1 MTLPKGARYRLRT
14 WLITVRRRW
23 WTRRALE
30 TLAAVLLL
38 SVVATFAAVAYMAH
52 WRFDE
57 GAVSTAR
64 AAIYVLLPL
73 AAAAIA
79 LPRLLRRLSTTAA
92 ARYVESRVP
101 DLDALV
107 VSAADVEE
115 RCHAAGRAPRPGS
128 LEDILLE
135 RAADACARSE
145 AVAGLESSRMRR
157 AAATV
162 AATVLAA
169 AAVGLWGSA
178 PLRHGLALLLAPSA
192 EPAAGNPYHLRLSPG
207 DAVLVAGDDQAV
219 SARPEGFRPDL
230 VELFV
235 RSSGENGWKR
245 LPMTPANGSD
255 AHETLLFNLDGDLEY
270 YARSGTVESPRHRLR
285 VVPRPK
291 VSRIDLRYEF
301 PARTGRA
308 PELVRDGGPIDG
320 IRGTRVEVRV
330 TPERPADGGELVL
343 EDGARVALTRGDGV
357 LRGVVELQRNGRYHI
372 DLPAGAAGP
381 VTASPEY
388 PISVREDRR
397 PTVTLQW
404 PGRDARVSPI
414 EEIPIRVRAEDD
426 VAVRSLELV
435 VNINGG
441 EEQVVRFEADTAA
454 PTVAGGTHLLSL
466 EGLSLSPG
474 DLISYHARATDAANE
489 PDRLVSTDLYFM
501 DVRPYEQRY
510 HRAAGGGGGG
520 GGGGGAGNAE
530 LTAQQRSLVVALFKL
545 ERDREIMDK
554 ATFQE
559 RAATLEQAQAR
570 IRDRVEAVVRR
581 IAPRAFVSG
590 NDGYRRMAEE
600 MPRAAR
606 AMVETEAAL
615 AVRELPQ
622 ALPRARKAL
631 LHLQRADA
639 AFRDVQVAMQNSQ
652 GAGNGAQNELAD
664 LFRLEMD
671 KFRNPYESLQRG
683 QWNQPQK
690 ALDDALDKLRELA
703 RRQERELERAR
714 LRGERAQGGETSQ
727 QALAQEVE
735 KLMRELQRLT
745 RHRNQASAAQ
755 ARKSLQDLEA
765 AKRAMDRA
773 GRNGDPEAAKQALE
787 RLQTVRREL
796 ERQQRPDLA
805 QGIGEA
811 RQQAEAAVAEQRD
824 IQRRLRNE
832 DSRSTNPGDE
842 DDRTTAQRQRA
853 LADDVRR
860 LSREIAGLQRRA
872 RGENRT
878 EAASELEAAG
888 RALRQRQ
895 VEARLRRAAEALEQ
909 GESTGAG
916 ESSATGEDLEAV
928 RQRLARAEGKVRAQG
943 APDAEDTL
951 ERLQAMVRSLKAE
964 QQRLTDAANRGDG
977 GSTSGERSRAGAPSA
992 SGGGAAGDG

>member
-1 MTLPKGARYRLRT
+1 
-14 WLITVRRRW
+14 
-23 WTRRALE
+23 
-30 TLAAVLLL
+30 
-38 SVVATFAAVAYMAH
+38 
-52 WRFDE
+52 
-57 GAVSTAR
+57 
-64 AAIYVLLPL
+64 
-73 AAAAIA
+73 
-79 LPRLLRRLSTTAA
+79 
-92 ARYVESRVP
+92 
-101 DLDALV
+101 
-107 VSAADVEE
+107 
-115 RCHAAGRAPRPGS
+115 
-128 LEDILLE
+128 
-135 RAADACARSE
+135 
-145 AVAGLESSRMRR
+145 
-157 AAATV
+157 
-162 AATVLAA
+162 
-169 AAVGLWGSA
+169 
-178 PLRHGLALLLAPSA
+178 
-192 EPAAGNPYHLRLSPG
+192 
-207 DAVLVAGDDQAV
+207 
-219 SARPEGFRPDL
+219 
-230 VELFV
+230 
-235 RSSGENGWKR
+235 
-245 LPMTPANGSD
+245 
-255 AHETLLFNLDGDLEY
+255 
-270 YARSGTVESPRHRLR
+270 
-285 VVPRPK
+285 
-291 VSRIDLRYEF
+291 
-301 PARTGRA
+301 
-308 PELVRDGGPIDG
+308 
-320 IRGTRVEVRV
+320 
-330 TPERPADGGELVL
+330 
-343 EDGARVALTRGDGV
+343 
-357 LRGVVELQRNGRYHI
+357 
-372 DLPAGAAGP
+372 
-381 VTASPEY
+381 
-388 PISVREDRR
+388 
-397 PTVTLQW
+397 
-404 PGRDARVSPI
+404 
-414 EEIPIRVRAEDD
+414 
-426 VAVRSLELV
+426 
-435 VNINGG
+435 
-441 EEQVVRFEADTAA
+441 
-454 PTVAGGTHLLSL
+454 VAGGTHLLSL

-581 IAPRAFVSG
+581 IAPRAFISG

-796 ERQQRPDLA
+796 E
-805 QGIGEA
+805 
-811 RQQAEAAVAEQRD
+811 EAAVAEQRD

-964 QQRLTDAANRGDG
+964 QQRLTDAANRGDDG
-977 GSTSGERSRAGAPSA
+977 GKSGERSRAGAPSA
-992 SGGGAAGDG
+992 NGSGAAGDGGGATAAGGGPAGPAGGGYDRGYSIDPSEFRQRTLARREELEALRDRFADVGDTAGDVDALIAALDGLGGGDANPEALRRRHAELLTALQELEARLRREVRETPQPVVTRPPVRVAPEDAAEVERYYRNLSESRRLD